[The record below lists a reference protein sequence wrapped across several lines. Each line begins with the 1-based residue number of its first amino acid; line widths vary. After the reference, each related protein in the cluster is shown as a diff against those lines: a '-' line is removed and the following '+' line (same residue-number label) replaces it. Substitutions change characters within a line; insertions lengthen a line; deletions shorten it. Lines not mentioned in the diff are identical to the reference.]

1 MQHPDPLLGQQSARF
16 RSLPKWEQQMI
27 IKLHKNLGHP
37 SNDRLAR
44 ALQVNGSRPEV
55 VQAAMEI
62 RCAVC
67 AAHAPPKH
75 ARPASLKSMMDFNHK
90 IYLDGINWTNKQG
103 KSYHLFHVS
112 DAGTNYHVAIA
123 SPAKTSQ
130 DLIQVLNQHW
140 ISWAGPPMEMVVD
153 SGTDM
158 NSLEFSEFTQKIKHS
173 VHDNSS

>member
-1 MQHPDPLLGQQSARF
+1 
-16 RSLPKWEQQMI
+16 MI

-75 ARPASLKSMMDFNHK
+75 ARPASLKTMLDFNHK
-90 IYLDGINWTNKQG
+90 IYLDGINWTSKQG
-103 KSYHLFHVS
+103 KSYHLFHML

-130 DLIQVLNQHW
+130 DLIQVLIIEPTLDQL
-140 ISWAGPPMEMVVD
+140 G
-153 SGTDM
+153 GTSNRDGGRFR
-158 NSLEFSEFTQKIKHS
+158 NRNEQSR
-173 VHDNSS
+173 VC